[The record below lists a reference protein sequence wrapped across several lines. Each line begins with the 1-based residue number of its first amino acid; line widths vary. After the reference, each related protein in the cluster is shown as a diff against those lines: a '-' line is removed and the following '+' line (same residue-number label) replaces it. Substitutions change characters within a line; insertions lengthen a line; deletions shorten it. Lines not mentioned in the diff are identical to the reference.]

1 MIKRVT
7 LALTLPFA
15 GHVLAEGI
23 ILQPPID
30 CDLSNTCYIQQYV
43 DRDPSEGV
51 TDYQCAGQSYN
62 GHKGTDFAL
71 VSIADIEKGIAVF
84 ASADGTVEGT
94 RDGMDDVEYN
104 ADTAD
109 AVKNRECGNGVQINH
124 GQGWVTQYCHLK
136 KGSVIVS
143 KGQAVSAGDTIGQ
156 VGMSGRAAFPHVHL
170 SVRKDGKVVDP
181 FDPDGTLTCD
191 EASHQETLWNNAPAY
206 RPGGLISI
214 GFSDHVPTYESIK
227 AGTADM
233 QNFTPSSKN
242 LVVYGFAYGIRQNDV
257 MRLSITG
264 PEGEVIKQDVEMS
277 KSQARSFRAIGKKR
291 RWSLWPTGTYEGSV
305 TLLRDGQTITQR
317 ATEVT
322 IR

>member
-1 MIKRVT
+1 MKWAT

-15 GHVLAEGI
+15 GHALAEGL
-23 ILQPPID
+23 ILQSPID
-30 CDLSNTCYIQQYV
+30 CDLASDCYIQQYV

-51 TDYQCAGQSYN
+51 TDYQCAGLSYN

-84 ASADGTVEGT
+84 ASADGVVEGT
-94 RDGMDDVEYN
+94 RDGMYDVEYN

-124 GQGWVTQYCHLK
+124 GQGWVTQYCHLR
-136 KGSVIVS
+136 KGSVIVK
-143 KGQAVSAGDTIGQ
+143 KGQTVAAGDPIGQ

-170 SVRKDGKVVDP
+170 SVRKNDKVIDP
-181 FDPDGTLTCD
+181 FDPDGTLTCND
-191 EASHQETLWNNAPAY
+191 PNQETLWADAPAY

-214 GFSDHVPTYESIK
+214 GFSDQIPTYESIK
-227 AGTADM
+227 AGSAAM
-233 QNFTPSSKN
+233 QNFTPDAKN
-242 LVVYGFAYGIRQNDV
+242 LVVYGFAFGIRQNDV
-257 MRLSITG
+257 LHLSITG

-291 RWSLWPTGTYEGSV
+291 RWSLWPAGTYKGSV
-305 TLLRDGQTITQR
+305 SLLRDGQVITQR
-317 ATEVT
+317 VTEMT